1 MNQAIKDRLFA
12 LGIEIPE
19 EISAGDNP
27 SIQRWAEQAIADVE
41 GDDGETLE
49 FAGDAFYEVVTAGDV
64 DLLALLRLV
73 NEAALE
79 LAELAIEQGD
89 QAVYDRIGVPPE
101 WPGLLAWVESV
112 VTPAAAADVQ
122 EEVAADPDLKIK
134 STGASYSPGTGET
147 EPDADAE
154 HPISG
159 GAKSPE
165 ELAEMA
171 AELERREEIDAAARE
186 GAEVTTS
193 IDGEDETE
201 KLPIEL
207 LNARIGELE
216 LRVEAQESQGKEQW
230 AGIGANTDER
240 MGGRH
245 EAVQE
250 RLTDLEGVV
259 DKLWGAFKKA
269 AEENGD

>member
-12 LGIEIPE
+12 LGIEIPA

-27 SIQRWAEQAIADVE
+27 SIQRWAEQAIAQAE
-41 GDDGETLE
+41 AGGAPAPE

-101 WPGLLAWVESV
+101 WPGLRAWVESV
-112 VTPAAAADVQ
+112 VTPAAA
-122 EEVAADPDLKIK
+122 EVDPPPEHDTEQLGPVAPDLDLK
-134 STGASYSPGTGET
+134 AAPNP
-147 EPDADAE
+147 EPDAGAE
-154 HPISG
+154 PLPVSG
-159 GAKSPE
+159 GAKNPE

-171 AELERREEIDAAARE
+171 AELERREEVDAAARE

-207 LNARIGELE
+207 LNARIGKLE
-216 LRVEAQESQGKEQW
+216 LRMDDQESQGKDQW
-230 AGIGANTDER
+230 AAIEANTNAR
-240 MGGRH
+240 I
-245 EAVQE
+245 AP
-250 RLTDLEGVV
+250 T
-259 DKLWGAFKKA
+259 
-269 AEENGD
+269 EEDGD